1 MNGVWNVSLLIDRT
15 EEMHGRQVCYYPGG
29 RRMKK
34 RKIYLITPYEDEN
47 FRWTETKVVEVEEE
61 E

>member
-1 MNGVWNVSLLIDRT
+1 
-15 EEMHGRQVCYYPGG
+15 
-29 RRMKK
+29 MKK